1 MRVCVLGTYH
11 RNISYAR
18 KYIYTKK
25 FWFFQQASKTV
36 IESSSARLCVC
47 VYSFLCKW
55 IPTVLRRLIGC
66 FIFIGHFPR
75 VSPII
80 SGSFAKNDLQLK
92 ASYGSSP
99 PCITFVE
106 TWFDLCWVG
115 FRVCRCKYQW
125 DNNRKFIL
133 NQPADLAGFSARM
146 RRGKNRT
153 LFSDSK
159 NCMQFVCNRAHC
171 LIKILHEYTLVSKFA
186 TVGKSL
192 QKRLRCKIVD
202 FLLQRCGWYLGRKW
216 AIFGC
221 DSFHHS
227 RPRSGGYVK
236 D

>member
-1 MRVCVLGTYH
+1 MLWREYLGVFASAWKSHIRCVCMHACVCF

-18 KYIYTKK
+18 KYIYTEK
-25 FWFFQQASKTV
+25 FWFFQQVSKTV

-99 PCITFVE
+99 PCITIVE
-106 TWFDLCWVG
+106 IWFDLCWVG

-125 DNNRKFIL
+125 DNNKKFIL
-133 NQPADLAGFSARM
+133 NQPADLAGLLARIC
-146 RRGKNRT
+146 RGKNRT
-153 LFSDSK
+153 LFSDSEQLYAICVQSSTLFDQ
-159 NCMQFVCNRAHC
+159 NTAPVYIGIEVCYSWQIIA
-171 LIKILHEYTLVSKFA
+171 KT
-186 TVGKSL
+186 
-192 QKRLRCKIVD
+192 
-202 FLLQRCGWYLGRKW
+202 
-216 AIFGC
+216 
-221 DSFHHS
+221 S
-227 RPRSGGYVK
+227 RV
-236 D
+236 